1 MTENN
6 TTQQTAPAEN
16 TAEITEALRAEYAEL
31 TDKIRAARRAYY
43 NEDAPFLS
51 DAEYDKLY
59 RRLEIIEAEHPLI
72 IANDSPTQEVGG
84 EAIEAFA
91 PVTHLQ
97 RMYSPRGRLL
107 LRRAARLADQDR
119 RERPEPHR

>member
-1 MTENN
+1 M
-6 TTQQTAPAEN
+6 
-16 TAEITEALRAEYAEL
+16 EITEALRAEYAEL
-31 TDKIRAARRAYY
+31 TDKIIAARRAYY

-97 RMYSPRGRLL
+97 RMYSLEDVFSSKSCAPG
-107 LRRAARLADQDR
+107 
-119 RERPEPHR
+119 

>member
-6 TTQQTAPAEN
+6 TTQQTAPAETRAESPAEN
-16 TAEITEALRAEYAEL
+16 SVEITEALRAEYAEL

-51 DAEYDKLY
+51 DAEYDALY

-72 IANDSPTQEVGG
+72 IAND
-84 EAIEAFA
+84 
-91 PVTHLQ
+91 
-97 RMYSPRGRLL
+97 
-107 LRRAARLADQDR
+107 
-119 RERPEPHR
+119 

>member
-59 RRLEIIEAEHPLI
+59 RRLEIIEAEHPHL

-84 EAIEAFA
+84 EAIELSHPSPTCSACTPSRMFSPSKSSA
-91 PVTHLQ
+91 P
-97 RMYSPRGRLL
+97 G
-107 LRRAARLADQDR
+107 
-119 RERPEPHR
+119 

>member
-6 TTQQTAPAEN
+6 TTQQTAPAETRAESPAENAAEN

-51 DAEYDKLY
+51 DAEYDALY
-59 RRLEIIEAEHPLI
+59 RRL
-72 IANDSPTQEVGG
+72 
-84 EAIEAFA
+84 
-91 PVTHLQ
+91 
-97 RMYSPRGRLL
+97 
-107 LRRAARLADQDR
+107 
-119 RERPEPHR
+119 